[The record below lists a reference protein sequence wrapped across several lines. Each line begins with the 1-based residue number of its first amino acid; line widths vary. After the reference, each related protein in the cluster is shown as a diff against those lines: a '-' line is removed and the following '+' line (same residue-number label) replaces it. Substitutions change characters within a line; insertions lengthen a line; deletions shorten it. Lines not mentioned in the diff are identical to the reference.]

1 MTPSRPS
8 RRTLAALFALL
19 IPVAGAGAE
28 PPRIGEAAAKPRTP
42 GAIRLATYNVEN
54 LFDDR
59 DDLSKSGDAEDIDDT
74 KPEAAR
80 KGVAAAIKAI
90 DADVIALQE
99 IESYDALIE
108 FREQHLKGLGYDH
121 VISIDVGEGRGI
133 ENAVISRFP
142 ITQARVW
149 PNMPLGGVH
158 PELWR
163 DKHNMYAG
171 EPLEMRRSPLFVTV
185 EVPGSATASGEPYD
199 LDLFVVHHKSSRG
212 NEYWREA
219 EAKGVLKLVG
229 NLLKDDPKAKIAVLG
244 DFNAEPTD
252 ESVRDYMRNG
262 FTDLHAGRPSDAR
275 GYTHA
280 SDRTIDFILVNDNL
294 KKEIVEGS
302 LFIFGTPQ
310 LPLDADWRTTPK
322 PEGYASDHCP
332 VVVDLTPVEK

>member
-1 MTPSRPS
+1 MTRSRS
-8 RRTLAALFALL
+8 LRRAAAVLFALL
-19 IPVAGAGAE
+19 IPAAGACAE
-28 PPRIGEAAAKPRTP
+28 PPRIGEEKPRPRTP
-42 GAIRLATYNVEN
+42 AAVRLATYNIEN

-59 DDLSKSGDAEDIDDT
+59 DDPSKSGDAEDIDDT

-80 KGVAAAIKAI
+80 AGVAAAIKAI
-90 DADVIALQE
+90 DADIIALQE

-121 VISIDVGEGRGI
+121 VISIDVGDGRGI

-163 DKHNMYAG
+163 DKPNMYAG
-171 EPLEMRRSPLFVTV
+171 QPLEMRRSPLFVTV
-185 EVPGSATASGEPYD
+185 QVPGSATPSGEPYE

-219 EAKGVLKLVG
+219 EAKGVLKLIG
-229 NLLKDDPKAKIAVLG
+229 AILKDNPKANIAVVG

-252 ESVRDYMRNG
+252 ESVRFYMRNG
-262 FTDLHAGRPSDAR
+262 FTDLHADRPSDSR
-275 GYTHA
+275 GLTHA
-280 SDRTIDFILVNDNL
+280 AERTIDFILVNDNL
-294 KKEIVEGS
+294 KSEIVPGTVFV
-302 LFIFGTPQ
+302 LGTPQ
-310 LPLDADWRTTPK
+310 LPRDADWRTAPK

>member
-1 MTPSRPS
+1 MTRSRS
-8 RRTLAALFALL
+8 LRRAATVLFALL
-19 IPVAGAGAE
+19 IPAAGACAE
-28 PPRIGEAAAKPRTP
+28 PPRIGEEKPRERTP
-42 GAIRLATYNVEN
+42 GAVRLATYNIEN

-59 DDLSKSGDAEDIDDT
+59 DDLSKSGDQEDIDDT

-80 KGVAAAIKAI
+80 KGVADAIRAI
-90 DADVIALQE
+90 DADIIALQE
-99 IESYDALIE
+99 IESFDALIE

-142 ITQARVW
+142 ITEARVW

-163 DKHNMYAG
+163 DRPNMYAG

-185 EVPGSATASGEPYD
+185 QIPGAATASGEPYE

-229 NLLKDDPKAKIAVLG
+229 ALLKDNPNANIAVLG
-244 DFNAEPTD
+244 DFNAEPSD
-252 ESVRDYMRNG
+252 KSVRLYTENG
-262 FTDLHAGRPSDAR
+262 FTDLHADRPSDAR
-275 GYTHA
+275 GLTHA
-280 SDRTIDFILVNDNL
+280 SERVIDFILVNDNL
-294 KKEIVEGS
+294 KREIVPGTVFV
-302 LFIFGTPQ
+302 LGTPQ
-310 LPLDADWRTTPK
+310 LPREADWRTAPK
-322 PEGYASDHCP
+322 PDGYASDHLP